1 LIALGFIL
9 AYLCDIRIW
18 QRVLIFLSTIPI
30 TVIMNSIRIGG
41 IGVSVEYWGPQM
53 AEGLLHDIEGWFMF
67 MASLTVLLL
76 ELLLILRLSGD
87 RRPLGQIF
95 VLDTPDKSTPDKS
108 TAMPELK
115 VPNMRLLGVAL
126 TVFAAMTA
134 YSLGQSRAE
143 EIVPDRLDLNH
154 FPLLVGAWQGT
165 PDTLESIYID
175 ALKFDDYM
183 IANYKR
189 GSDHLNFYIAWYGS
203 QRSGQSA
210 HSPRSCIPGGGW
222 RIHSIDQMHLD
233 DLYLG
238 SRPLMTNRA
247 VIQKGEARQV
257 VYYWFQQR
265 GRVVTNEYLVKW
277 YLFVDALLHNRTD
290 GALVRLTIP
299 LGRGQSLQEADAQAG
314 DFMRRI
320 LPRMN
325 DFIPG

>member
-1 LIALGFIL
+1 
-9 AYLCDIRIW
+9 
-18 QRVLIFLSTIPI
+18 
-30 TVIMNSIRIGG
+30 
-41 IGVSVEYWGPQM
+41 
-53 AEGLLHDIEGWFMF
+53 
-67 MASLTVLLL
+67 
-76 ELLLILRLSGD
+76 
-87 RRPLGQIF
+87 
-95 VLDTPDKSTPDKS
+95 
-108 TAMPELK
+108 MPELK

-247 VIQKGEARQV
+247 VIQKGEARLLVSAAGQGGHQRISGQMV
-257 VYYWFQQR
+257 SVR
-265 GRVVTNEYLVKW
+265 GRPVAQPHRW
-277 YLFVDALLHNRTD
+277 RA
-290 GALVRLTIP
+290 GASDHP
-299 LGRGQSLQEADAQAG
+299 SGAWSEPAG
-314 DFMRRI
+314 GGC
-320 LPRMN
+320 
-325 DFIPG
+325 PGG